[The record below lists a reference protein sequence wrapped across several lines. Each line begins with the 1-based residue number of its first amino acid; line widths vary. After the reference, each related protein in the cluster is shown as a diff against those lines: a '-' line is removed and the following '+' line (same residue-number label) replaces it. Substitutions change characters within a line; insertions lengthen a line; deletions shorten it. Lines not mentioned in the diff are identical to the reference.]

1 VPCAL
6 SHYVDA
12 ELQTAL
18 FDFQR
23 YLLDQIPPLNAFDAV
38 EMLMAQPPELLMKQ
52 IHAWTVEQSR
62 YHAAAQSDFLFHAL
76 KKVYLFCVLKLIDRE
91 AVDAYLDR
99 VVPLA
104 LQVCPADER
113 EGLRMSLSGMR
124 DSMILGSNT
133 STVVPISREGG
144 GAAEKSKTAT
154 GAVADVASKTARR
167 LSLVIERLAKHLP
180 FGQSSSAAPSAPLP
194 EAQAQPRPAAQ
205 LVSMA
210 AASARSEAELQQYV
224 SELKPYTGGE
234 TDPAKLFHVL
244 AADVPQWEV
253 ALPADAKQPAAI
265 EAMRKIIMLT
275 EANTESA
282 QRFRELMTE
291 AVDQFNSGALGSSV
305 AMLELA
311 ARVAVEKKID
321 PIALDRIRQTSVE
334 SISSE
339 RLRKYTENKAK
350 HTLLRT
356 ALSHFPTLTKSSLF
370 QQLRG
375 EARPERR
382 RSLLGLLEAYGR
394 EARASAL
401 DELETELSREPAEI
415 DTYYLRNVV
424 YLLHRVPREPDEP
437 VEKEIELLTRATAR
451 GQNIYVIKE
460 AIIPLGHIKS
470 EGAAKVLTMRLAELE
485 AMLVRKDISLYP
497 LDEMQKALDRIMTA
511 LGRIATP
518 AALLTIARHGM
529 KPNPL
534 LGDTRAR
541 IAALSSHD
549 LSFDE
554 QTVDILINAIR
565 EDLPTKILGRVMP
578 SRNPPPLRL
587 IEALSSTRAEKVEAL
602 FSEIAEKFSDHEVGR
617 AAAAALY
624 NLTSAAAAPP
634 ARQAVAA
641 TLTGDL
647 DFFGLPSLLQS
658 LADQQATGIVTLT
671 GRHSGQTAGKLL
683 FVNGKFA
690 DAQAAHLRGV
700 EALYQLLERPVTGVF
715 AFVPNPAAK
724 TKGELY
730 DIMGL
735 LFEGI
740 RRHDEFRQLVL
751 FVPDDL
757 ALRATATKPTP
768 DPEESDPSI
777 VRDVWVRASSGARLG
792 DWEPQVAV
800 DGYRV
805 RRLVARWLEE
815 GALQPAT

>member
-1 VPCAL
+1 
-6 SHYVDA
+6 VDA

-23 YLLDQIPPLNAFDAV
+23 YLLDQIPPLTASDAI
-38 EMLMAQPPELLMKQ
+38 ELLMAQPPELLMKQ

-62 YHAAAQSDFLFHAL
+62 YHSAAQSDFLFHAL
-76 KKVYLFCVLKLIDRE
+76 KKVYLFSVLRLIERE
-91 AVDAYLDR
+91 ALDAYLDR

-113 EGLRMSLSGMR
+113 ETLRISLAGMR
-124 DSMILGSNT
+124 DSMILGGGT
-133 STVVPISREGG
+133 PTVVPISRER
-144 GAAEKSKTAT
+144 EKEAPRSAGT
-154 GAVADVASKTARR
+154 VADVASRTARR

-180 FGQSSSAAPSAPLP
+180 FAATSP
-194 EAQAQPRPAAQ
+194 EPQAQPKPAAQ
-205 LVSMA
+205 LVTMA
-210 AASARSEAELQQYV
+210 AASAKSEAELQAYV
-224 SELKPYTGGE
+224 RELKPYTGGE

-253 ALPADAKQPAAI
+253 AIPADAKQPAAI
-265 EAMRKIIMLT
+265 EAMHKIITLT
-275 EANTESA
+275 TSNTDSS

-291 AVDQFNSGALGSSV
+291 AVEQFNNGALGPAVS
-305 AMLELA
+305 MLELA

-321 PIALDRIRQTSVE
+321 PVAVERVRQTAVE
-334 SISSE
+334 TISSE
-339 RLRKYTENKAK
+339 RLKKYAENKTK

-375 EARPERR
+375 EQRPERR

-394 EARASAL
+394 EARGAAL
-401 DELETELSREPAEI
+401 AELETELNRQPAEI
-415 DTYYLRNVV
+415 DTYYLRNVI
-424 YLLHRVPREPDEP
+424 YLLHRIPREADEP
-437 VEKEIELLTRATAR
+437 LEKELELLTRSTSR

-460 AIIPLGHIKS
+460 AIIPLGHIKT
-470 EGAAKVLTMRLAELE
+470 EAAAKALTMRLAEIE

-497 LDEMQKALDRIMTA
+497 LDEMQKVLDRIMSA

-518 AALLTIARHGM
+518 ASLLTIARHGM

-541 IAALSSHD
+541 LSTLSQHD

-554 QTVDILINAIR
+554 QTVDILVNAIR
-565 EDLPTKILGRVMP
+565 EDLPTVLFGRVLP

-587 IEALSSTRAEKVEAL
+587 IEALSSTRAEKVETL
-602 FSEIAEKFSDHEVGR
+602 LSEIAEKFPEHEVGR

-624 NLTSAAAAPP
+624 NLTSTAAATT
-634 ARQAVAA
+634 ARQATAA

-683 FVNGKFA
+683 FIGGKFA
-690 DAQAAHLRGV
+690 DAQASHLRGV
-700 EALYQLLERPVTGVF
+700 EALYQLLERPLTGVF
-715 AFVPNPAAK
+715 AFVPTPIAK
-724 TKGELY
+724 AKGEVY
-730 DIMGL
+730 DVMGL

-740 RRHDEFRQLVL
+740 RRHDEYRQLVL

-757 ALRATATKPTP
+757 TLRATSTKPTP
-768 DPEESDPSI
+768 DPEETDPAI
-777 VRDVWVRASSGARLG
+777 VRDVWVKASSGSPLG
-792 DWEPQVAV
+792 DWEQQVAV
-800 DGYRV
+800 AGYRV

-815 GALQPAT
+815 GALQPAA

>member
-1 VPCAL
+1 
-6 SHYVDA
+6 VDA

-23 YLLDQIPPLNAFDAV
+23 YLLDQIPPLTASDAI
-38 EMLMAQPPELLMKQ
+38 ETLMAQPPELLIRQ
-52 IHAWTVEQSR
+52 IHAWTLEQSR
-62 YHAAAQSDFLFHAL
+62 HQSAAQSDFLFHAL
-76 KKVYLFCVLKLIDRE
+76 KKVYVFSVLKLIDR
-91 AVDAYLDR
+91 AALDAYFDR

-104 LQVCPADER
+104 LQVCPAEER
-113 EGLRMSLSGMR
+113 EALRMSLAGMR
-124 DSMILGSNT
+124 DSMILGGSA
-133 STVVPISREGG
+133 STVVQISREKE
-144 GAAEKSKTAT
+144 APKTT
-154 GAVADVASKTARR
+154 TSAVSDVAAKTARR

-180 FGQSSSAAPSAPLP
+180 FASASTSP
-194 EAQAQPRPAAQ
+194 ESQTQPRPAAQ

-210 AASARSEAELQQYV
+210 AASATSEEELQAYV
-224 SELKPYTGGE
+224 RELKPYTGE
-234 TDPAKLFHVL
+234 TDPAKLIQVL

-253 ALPADAKQPAAI
+253 AMPADAKQPAAI
-265 EAMRKIIMLT
+265 EAMHKIITLT
-275 EANTESA
+275 SSNTEST

-291 AVDQFNSGALGSSV
+291 AVEQFNSGALGPAVS
-305 AMLELA
+305 MLELA

-321 PIALDRIRQTSVE
+321 PIAVERIRGTAVE

-339 RLRKYTENKAK
+339 RLRKYTENKTK
-350 HTLLRT
+350 HALLRT
-356 ALSHFPTLTKSSLF
+356 ALGHFPTLTKASLF
-370 QQLRG
+370 HQLRG
-375 EARPERR
+375 EQRPERR
-382 RSLLGLLEAYGR
+382 RALLGLLEAYGR
-394 EARASAL
+394 EARAAAIAEL
-401 DELETELSREPAEI
+401 DAELNRQSAEI
-415 DTYYLRNVV
+415 DTYYLRNVI
-424 YLLHRVPREPDEP
+424 YLMHRIAREADEP
-437 VEKEIELLTRATAR
+437 AEKELELLTRATAR

-460 AIIPLGHIKS
+460 AIIPLGHMKS
-470 EGAAKVLTMRLAELE
+470 EAAAKVLTTRLAEIE
-485 AMLVRKDISLYP
+485 AMLLRKDISLYP
-497 LDEMQKALDRIMTA
+497 LDEMQKVLDRITSA

-518 AALLTIARHGM
+518 AALLTVARHGM

-541 IAALSSHD
+541 LSVLSQHD

-554 QTVDILINAIR
+554 QTVDILTNAIR
-565 EDLPTKILGRVMP
+565 DDLPTRILGRVMP

-587 IEALSSTRAEKVEAL
+587 IEALSSTRAERVEVL
-602 FSEIAEKFSDHEVGR
+602 FGEIAEKFPEHEVGR

-624 NLTSAAAAPP
+624 NLTSTAAAT
-634 ARQAVAA
+634 ARQATAA

-700 EALYQLLERPVTGVF
+700 EALYQLLERPLTGVF
-715 AFVPNPAAK
+715 AFVPNPTAK
-724 TKGELY
+724 AKGELH
-730 DIMGL
+730 DVMGI

-740 RRHDEFRQLVL
+740 RRHDEYRQLRL

-757 ALRATATKPTP
+757 TLRATSTKPTP
-768 DPEESDPSI
+768 DPEETDPSV
-777 VRDVWVRASSGARLG
+777 VRDVWVKAASGARLA
-792 DWEPQVAV
+792 DWEQQVTV
-800 DGYRV
+800 DCYRV

>member
-1 VPCAL
+1 M
-6 SHYVDA
+6 DA

-23 YLLDQIPPLNAFDAV
+23 YLLDQIPPLTASDAV
-38 EMLMAQPPELLMKQ
+38 ELLMAQPPELLIKQ
-52 IHAWTVEQSR
+52 IHAWTLEQSR
-62 YHAAAQSDFLFHAL
+62 HQSAAQSDFLFHAL
-76 KKVYLFCVLKLIDRE
+76 KKVYLFSVLKLIDR
-91 AVDAYLDR
+91 AALDAYLDR

-104 LQVCPADER
+104 LQVCPAEER
-113 EGLRMSLSGMR
+113 ETLRMSLQGMR
-124 DSMILGSNT
+124 DSMILGGST
-133 STVVPISREGG
+133 ATVVQMSREKKEAPAPRTAA
-144 GAAEKSKTAT
+144 GAMS
-154 GAVADVASKTARR
+154 DVASKTARR
-167 LSLVIERLAKHLP
+167 LSVVIERLAKHLP
-180 FGQSSSAAPSAPLP
+180 FGSASATTPVSQEPQAQLQP
-194 EAQAQPRPAAQ
+194 QAQPAAR
-205 LVSMA
+205 LVTMA
-210 AASARSEAELQQYV
+210 AASSTSEAELQAYV
-224 SELKPYTGGE
+224 RELKPYTGE
-234 TDPAKLFHVL
+234 SDPAKLLHVL
-244 AADVPQWEV
+244 ASDVPQWEV
-253 ALPADAKQPAAI
+253 ALPPDAKQPAAI
-265 EAMRKIIMLT
+265 EAMHKIITLT
-275 EANTESA
+275 SSTLESS

-291 AVDQFNSGALGSSV
+291 AVEQFNNGALGPAVS
-305 AMLELA
+305 MLELA
-311 ARVAVEKKID
+311 ARVIVEKKLD
-321 PIALDRIRQTSVE
+321 PIAVERIRTTAVE

-339 RLRKYTENKAK
+339 RLKKYTENKTK
-350 HTLLRT
+350 HALLRT
-356 ALSHFPTLTKSSLF
+356 ALSHFPTLTKNSLF

-375 EARPERR
+375 EERPERR
-382 RSLLGLLEAYGR
+382 RSFLSLLEAYGR

-401 DELETELSREPAEI
+401 AELDAELARPAAEI

-424 YLLHRVPREPDEP
+424 YLLHRIPREADEP
-437 VEKEIELLTRATAR
+437 MEKELELLAKSTAR

-460 AIIPLGHIKS
+460 AIIPLGHMKS
-470 EGAAKVLTMRLAELE
+470 EAAARVLTMRLAEIE

-497 LDEMQKALDRIMTA
+497 LDEMQKVLDRITSA

-541 IAALSSHD
+541 LSALAQHD

-554 QTVDILINAIR
+554 QTVDILIGAIR
-565 EDLPTKILGRVMP
+565 EDLPTKLLGRVLP

-587 IEALSSTRAEKVEAL
+587 IEALSSTRAERVEVL
-602 FSEIAEKFSDHEVGR
+602 FSEIAEKFPEHEVGR

-624 NLTSAAAAPP
+624 NLTSAAAAS
-634 ARQAVAA
+634 ARQTTAAAA

-700 EALYQLLERPVTGVF
+700 EAVYQLLERPVTGVF
-715 AFVPNPAAK
+715 AFVPHPAAK
-724 TKGELY
+724 PKGEVH
-730 DIMGL
+730 DVMGL

-740 RRHDEFRQLVL
+740 RRHDEYRQLVL

-757 ALRATATKPTP
+757 ILRATATKPTP
-768 DPEESDPSI
+768 DPEETDPSI

-792 DWEPQVAV
+792 DWESQVAV
-800 DGYRV
+800 DCYRV

-815 GALQPAT
+815 GSLQPAA

>member
-1 VPCAL
+1 M
-6 SHYVDA
+6 DA

-23 YLLDQIPPLNAFDAV
+23 YLLDQIPPLNASDAV
-38 EMLMAQPPELLMKQ
+38 EVLMAQPPELLIKQ
-52 IHAWTVEQSR
+52 IHAWTLEQSR
-62 YHAAAQSDFLFHAL
+62 HQSAAQSDFLFHAL
-76 KKVYLFCVLKLIDRE
+76 KKVYLFSVLKLIDRSVLE
-91 AVDAYLDR
+91 SYLDR

-104 LQVCPADER
+104 LQVCPAEER
-113 EGLRMSLSGMR
+113 ETLRMSLAGMR
-124 DSMILGSNT
+124 DSMIIGGST
-133 STVVPISREGG
+133 STVVPLGRSGG
-144 GAAEKSKTAT
+144 EKPVEKPKAATT
-154 GAVADVASKTARR
+154 VGDVAARTARR

-180 FGQSSSAAPSAPLP
+180 FGQSTSSEP
-194 EAQAQPRPAAQ
+194 QAQPKPVAQ

-210 AASARSEAELQQYV
+210 AASARSEEELQAYV

-234 TDPAKLFHVL
+234 SDPAKLLHVL

-265 EAMRKIIMLT
+265 EAMHKIITLT
-275 EANTESA
+275 SVNTEST
-282 QRFRELMTE
+282 QRFRELMAE
-291 AVDQFNSGALGSSV
+291 AVEQFNSGALGPAVS
-305 AMLELA
+305 MLELA
-311 ARVAVEKKID
+311 ARVVVEKKID
-321 PIALDRIRQTSVE
+321 PIAVDRIRQTAVE

-339 RLRKYTENKAK
+339 RLKKYAENKTK
-350 HTLLRT
+350 HALLRT
-356 ALSHFPTLTKSSLF
+356 ALSHFPTLTKASLF

-375 EARPERR
+375 EQRPERR
-382 RSLLGLLEAYGR
+382 RSFLGLLEAYGR
-394 EARASAL
+394 EARIMAL
-401 DELETELSREPAEI
+401 EELEAELNRDAAEI
-415 DTYYLRNVV
+415 DTYYLRNVI
-424 YLLHRVPREPDEP
+424 YLMHRIPREADEP
-437 VEKEIELLTRATAR
+437 ADKDLELLSRATAR

-470 EGAAKVLTMRLAELE
+470 EGAVKVLTMRLAELE

-497 LDEMQKALDRIMTA
+497 LDEMQKALDRIMTG

-518 AALLTIARHGM
+518 SALLTIARHGM

-541 IAALSSHD
+541 LATLSSHD

-565 EDLPTKILGRVMP
+565 EDLPTKILGRVLP

-602 FSEIAEKFSDHEVGR
+602 FSELAEKFADHEVGR

-624 NLTSAAAAPP
+624 NLTSAAATTT
-634 ARQAVAA
+634 RQAAAA

-671 GRHSGQTAGKLL
+671 ARHSGQTAGKLL

-690 DAQAAHLRGV
+690 DAQTAHLRGV
-700 EALYQLLERPVTGVF
+700 EALYQLLERPLTGVF

-724 TKGELY
+724 AKGEAY
-730 DIMGL
+730 DVMGL

-740 RRHDEFRQLVL
+740 RRHDEYRQLVL

-757 ALRATATKPTP
+757 TLRATSTKPTP
-768 DPEESDPSI
+768 DPEESDPAI
-777 VRDVWVRASSGARLG
+777 VRDVWVKASSGARLG
-792 DWEPQVAV
+792 DWESQVAV

>member
-1 VPCAL
+1 M
-6 SHYVDA
+6 DA

-23 YLLDQIPPLNAFDAV
+23 YLLDQIPPLTASDAI
-38 EMLMAQPPELLMKQ
+38 ELLMAQPPELLMKQ
-52 IHAWTVEQSR
+52 IHAWTLEQSR
-62 YHAAAQSDFLFHAL
+62 HQSAAQSDFLFHAL
-76 KKVYLFCVLKLIDRE
+76 KKVYLFSVLKLIDRGVLE
-91 AVDAYLDR
+91 AYLDR

-104 LQVCPADER
+104 LQVCPVEER
-113 EGLRMSLSGMR
+113 ETLRLSLQGMR
-124 DSMILGSNT
+124 DSMILGGST
-133 STVVPISREGG
+133 STVVQMSSREKKE
-144 GAAEKSKTAT
+144 APVKTAA
-154 GAVADVASKTARR
+154 GAVSDVAAKTARR

-180 FGQSSSAAPSAPLP
+180 FSSSSAEPQ
-194 EAQAQPRPAAQ
+194 AQAQPQPAAQLPAAQ

-210 AASARSEAELQQYV
+210 AASATSEAELQAYV
-224 SELKPYTGGE
+224 RELRPYTGGE
-234 TDPAKLFHVL
+234 SDPAKLLHVL
-244 AADVPQWEV
+244 ASDVPQWEV
-253 ALPADAKQPAAI
+253 ALPPDAKQPAAI
-265 EAMRKIIMLT
+265 EAMHKIITLT
-275 EANTESA
+275 SSSLESS
-282 QRFRELMTE
+282 QRFRDLMTE
-291 AVDQFNSGALGSSV
+291 AVEQFNSGALGPAVS
-305 AMLELA
+305 MLELA
-311 ARVAVEKKID
+311 ARVIIEKKID
-321 PIALDRIRQTSVE
+321 PVAVERIRTTAVE

-339 RLRKYTENKAK
+339 RLKKYTENKTK
-350 HTLLRT
+350 HALLRT
-356 ALSHFPTLTKSSLF
+356 ALSHFPSLTKSSLF

-375 EARPERR
+375 EERPERR
-382 RSLLGLLEAYGR
+382 RSFLSLLEAYGR
-394 EARASAL
+394 DARTSAIAEL
-401 DELETELSREPAEI
+401 DVELGRPAAEI

-424 YLLHRVPREPDEP
+424 YLLHRIPREADEP
-437 VEKEIELLTRATAR
+437 MEKELELLTKSTAR

-460 AIIPLGHIKS
+460 AIIPLGHMKS
-470 EGAAKVLTMRLAELE
+470 EAAAKVLTMRLAEIE
-485 AMLVRKDISLYP
+485 AMLVRKDISHYP
-497 LDEMQKALDRIMTA
+497 LDEMQKVLDRIISA

-541 IAALSSHD
+541 LSMLSQHD

-554 QTVDILINAIR
+554 QTVDILIGAIR
-565 EDLPTKILGRVMP
+565 EDLPTKLLGRVLP

-587 IEALSSTRAEKVEAL
+587 IEALSSTRAERVEVL
-602 FSEIAEKFSDHEVGR
+602 FSEIAEKFPEHEVGR

-624 NLTSAAAAPP
+624 NLTSTAAAT
-634 ARQAVAA
+634 ARQTTAVAA

-671 GRHSGQTAGKLL
+671 GKHSGQTAGKLL

-700 EALYQLLERPVTGVF
+700 EAVYQLLERPVTGVF

-724 TKGELY
+724 AKS
-730 DIMGL
+730 DVHDVMGL

-740 RRHDEFRQLVL
+740 RRHDEYRQLVL

-757 ALRATATKPTP
+757 MLRATATKPTP
-768 DPEESDPSI
+768 DPEETDPAI

-792 DWEPQVAV
+792 DWESQVAV
-800 DGYRV
+800 DCYRV

-815 GALQPAT
+815 GALQPAA

>member
-1 VPCAL
+1 MN
-6 SHYVDA
+6 A

-23 YLLDQIPPLNAFDAV
+23 YLLDQIPPLTASDAIEV
-38 EMLMAQPPELLMKQ
+38 LMAQPPELLMKQ
-52 IHAWTVEQSR
+52 IHAWTLEQSR
-62 YHAAAQSDFLFHAL
+62 HQSAAQSDFLFHAL
-76 KKVYLFCVLKLIDRE
+76 KKVYFFSVLKLIDR
-91 AVDAYLDR
+91 AALDAYLDR

-104 LQVCPADER
+104 LQVCPSEER
-113 EGLRMSLSGMR
+113 ETLRMSLAGMR
-124 DSMILGSNT
+124 DSMIIGGST
-133 STVVPISREGG
+133 STVVSVSRDQKQDAPK
-144 GAAEKSKTAT
+144 AATAT
-154 GAVADVASKTARR
+154 TVSDVAARTARR

-180 FGQSSSAAPSAPLP
+180 FASASP
-194 EAQAQPRPAAQ
+194 EPQAQPRPAAQ

-210 AASARSEAELQQYV
+210 AASATSEAELQAYV
-224 SELKPYTGGE
+224 RELKPYTGGE
-234 TDPAKLFHVL
+234 SDPAKLLHVL
-244 AADVPQWEV
+244 AGDVPQWEV

-265 EAMRKIIMLT
+265 EAMHKIITLT
-275 EANTESA
+275 SSNTESA
-282 QRFRELMTE
+282 QRYRELMTE
-291 AVDQFNSGALGSSV
+291 AVEQFNSGALGPAVS
-305 AMLELA
+305 MLELA
-311 ARVAVEKKID
+311 ARVIVEKKID
-321 PIALDRIRQTSVE
+321 PIAVERIRSSAVE

-339 RLRKYTENKAK
+339 RLKKYTENKTK
-350 HTLLRT
+350 HALLRT
-356 ALSHFPTLTKSSLF
+356 ALGHFPTLTKASLF

-375 EARPERR
+375 EQRPERR
-382 RSLLGLLEAYGR
+382 RSLLSLLEAYGR
-394 EARASAL
+394 EARTAAIA
-401 DELETELSREPAEI
+401 ELEAELNREPAEI
-415 DTYYLRNVV
+415 DTYYLRNVI
-424 YLLHRVPREPDEP
+424 YLMHRIPREADEP
-437 VEKEIELLTRATAR
+437 LERELELLTRATAR

-460 AIIPLGHIKS
+460 AIIPLGHMKS
-470 EGAAKVLTMRLAELE
+470 EAVAKVLTMRLAEIE

-497 LDEMQKALDRIMTA
+497 LDEMQKVLDRITSA

-541 IAALSSHD
+541 LSVLSQHD

-554 QTVDILINAIR
+554 QTVDILLGAIR
-565 EDLPTKILGRVMP
+565 EDLPTKLLGRVLP

-587 IEALSSTRAEKVEAL
+587 IEALSSTRAERVEVL
-602 FSEIAEKFSDHEVGR
+602 FGEIAEKFADHEVGR

-624 NLTSAAAAPP
+624 NLTSTAAAT
-634 ARQAVAA
+634 ARQAAAA

-671 GRHSGQTAGKLL
+671 ARHSGQTAGKLL

-690 DAQAAHLRGV
+690 DAQTAHLRGV
-700 EALYQLLERPVTGVF
+700 EALYQLLERPLTGVF

-724 TKGELY
+724 AKGEAY
-730 DIMGL
+730 DVMGL

-740 RRHDEFRQLVL
+740 RRHDEYRQLVL

-757 ALRATATKPTP
+757 TLRATATKPTP
-768 DPEESDPSI
+768 DPEESDPAI
-777 VRDVWVRASSGARLG
+777 VRDVWVKASSGSRLG
-792 DWEPQVAV
+792 DWESQVAV